1 MNSPSIVPAD
11 RQPGSGCWIVSRP
24 GSMLRRP
31 FERFVA
37 RRFADRF
44 GARVSRFMPELH
56 GFVDA
61 DANLRA
67 VVGLCPAASAALFL
81 ERYLDR
87 PVEQMLSAAVGRE
100 VERSRIVEVGNLAI
114 AGPSGVRALLRPL
127 TARLAEAGYDWVVF
141 TGTELL
147 RNAFHRNGLAPVH
160 LTEADPLRL
169 GAEREDWGS
178 YYAHRPAVMAGRI
191 AEGSAALLGEK
202 HVPGRS
208 GREGSHVLTA

>member
-1 MNSPSIVPAD
+1 MSSPRFVPETRHA
-11 RQPGSGCWIVSRP
+11 GSGCWIVSRP

-61 DANLRA
+61 NANLRA
-67 VVGLCPAASAALFL
+67 VVGLCPAASGALFL

-87 PVEQMLSAAVGRE
+87 PVEQVLSATLGRE
-100 VERSRIVEVGNLAI
+100 IERSRIVEVGNLAV
-114 AGPSGVRALLRPL
+114 AGSSGVRALLAPL
-127 TARLAEAGYDWVVF
+127 TVRLAEAGYDWVVF

-147 RNAFHRNGLAPVH
+147 RNAFHRNGLAPMY
-160 LTEADPLRL
+160 LTEADPSRL
-169 GAEREDWGS
+169 GAESAEWGS
-178 YYAHRPAVMAGRI
+178 YYAHSPCVMAGRI
-191 AEGSAALLGEK
+191 EEGRASLFGEK
-202 HVPGRS
+202 RLSGIA
-208 GREGSHVLTA
+208 GREGNHAVTA